1 MSEVFAEITSSK
13 LYPRGLIEL
22 LFRWTFRKG
31 FSSTLF
37 HLGMIGAILTAVLL
51 EFSRWI
57 NLGWALTW
65 THGLFGLLVI
75 LGGIPAL
82 LKCLLDKY
90 SRLVYGMML
99 FIDFI
104 LLCIVMFSGF
114 MITLTTLG
122 MIPPTPTP
130 WPMIHVLSAYIWILV
145 SLLGNG
151 AIRHAFATLILRL
164 KGMET
169 ENINLLKSACAKCG
183 RCVEA
188 CVEFT
193 GRAVEDSPAY
203 KTFKLLEN
211 YGAFSK
217 KPISNELIDAIRN
230 DLLTICTWCQM
241 CTSVCPIAWNRTG
254 LIRYF
259 AFKTGYVAKEYK
271 TMLKQVY
278 ETGSAQPLLESEVK
292 RRLKLKLP
300 EIPAIP
306 IKEYKV
312 IMDETNFSRA
322 AGLLNM
328 EGEKDVS

>member
-1 MSEVFAEITSSK
+1 MSEVFAEITSFK
-13 LYPRGLIEL
+13 FRPRGLLEV
-22 LFRWTFRKG
+22 LFVWTFRGG

-37 HLGMIGAILTAVLL
+37 HLGMIGGLLTAVLL

-65 THGLFGLLVI
+65 THGLFGVLMI

-82 LKCLLDKY
+82 LRYLWRKY
-90 SRLVYGMML
+90 SRLVYGVML
-99 FIDFI
+99 YVDFI

-114 MITLTTLG
+114 MITLTTFGIL
-122 MIPPTPTP
+122 PPAPTP
-130 WPMIHVLSAYIWILV
+130 WPMLHVVSSYIWLLV

-151 AIRHAFATLILRL
+151 AVRHAFATLILRF

-169 ENINLLKSACAKCG
+169 ENVSLLKSACAKCG

-193 GRAVEDSPAY
+193 GRAERDSPAF
-203 KTFKLLEN
+203 KTFKLIEN
-211 YGAFSK
+211 YGAFGK
-217 KPISNELIDAIRN
+217 RPLPNELVDVIRN

-259 AFKTGYVAKEYK
+259 AFKNGYVAKEYE

-278 ETGSAQPLLESEVK
+278 TTGSAQPLLESEVK
-292 RRLKLKLP
+292 RRSRLGLP
-300 EIPAIP
+300 EIATIP
-306 IKEYKV
+306 VKEYKV
-312 IMDETNFSRA
+312 IMDETNFSKGV
-322 AGLLNM
+322 GLLNK
-328 EGEKDVS
+328 GDEKDVS